1 MGFDSERGMEI
12 ETGKR
17 IARGMEKVRVRGI
30 EVERGRKQ
38 YIRKGASFESGKM
51 SEN

>member
-17 IARGMEKVRVRGI
+17 IERGMEKVRVRGI
-30 EVERGRKQ
+30 EVEREEESNTLG
-38 YIRKGASFESGKM
+38 KGQALNQVK
-51 SEN
+51 